1 MRMWSGTR
9 ASFFLPLF
17 SETLAQAGLLAKAC
31 KTTQASSRAV
41 MRERWPAHHAAGR
54 SRRVLGQGPRPVFLR
69 SGVGFSQ
76 LPARSCRRAEV
87 ALNPP
92 SSPCKTE
99 YALLWILVQ
108 QRCEV

>member
-41 MRERWPAHHAAGR
+41 MREMAGR